1 MYHNYLFFPFYERS
15 MLEETLQGLRR
26 ERPEDIENR
35 ENYLNSTF
43 ERQLKKSPKKKPTEK
58 VPELDKNIYERLI
71 NKLKELAIGKKKD
84 LSDLEILKQFEEV
97 GSAIDDD
104 MESECIC
111 GKTGLKYL
119 YFIKNKL
126 LKAKDPVEYATSQ
139 PIIGK

>member
-1 MYHNYLFFPFYERS
+1 MQFHKKIFGFIWFHEFFCLDFFKFSGP
-15 MLEETLQGLRR
+15 LC
-26 ERPEDIENR
+26 
-35 ENYLNSTF
+35 
-43 ERQLKKSPKKKPTEK
+43 LKKIERVHQKILAVGSIITPIFSFSP
-58 VPELDKNIYERLI
+58 
-71 NKLKELAIGKKKD
+71 IGKH

-126 LKAKDPVEYATSQ
+126 LKAQDPVEYATSE
-139 PIIGK
+139 PIIGKYI